1 MATPSQ
7 AAPALLRRAGTP
19 APTPGDPSGSTWRAY
34 HLPAPPT
41 MITGRAG
48 HTVVRHLG
56 VRTADTVG
64 GDDPNLTGH
73 AAPGHQPGE
82 GS

>member
-1 MATPSQ
+1 
-7 AAPALLRRAGTP
+7 
-19 APTPGDPSGSTWRAY
+19 
-34 HLPAPPT
+34 